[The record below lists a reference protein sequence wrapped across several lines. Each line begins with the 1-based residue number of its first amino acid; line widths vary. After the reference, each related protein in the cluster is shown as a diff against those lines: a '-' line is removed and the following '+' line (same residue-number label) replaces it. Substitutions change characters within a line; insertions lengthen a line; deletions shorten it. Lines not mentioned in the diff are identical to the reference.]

1 MTFDVFHFDIFG
13 KYSNKLQYENISLIY
28 STFQISHIEIS
39 GRVFNPLHKKNI
51 LFISV
56 TLEVSNSDKLDID
69 ISDLQS

>member
-13 KYSNKLQYENISLIY
+13 KYSNKLEYEKIYAIY
-28 STFQISHIEIS
+28 SKFEVSHIETS
-39 GRVFNPLHKKNI
+39 GRVFNPLQKKNI